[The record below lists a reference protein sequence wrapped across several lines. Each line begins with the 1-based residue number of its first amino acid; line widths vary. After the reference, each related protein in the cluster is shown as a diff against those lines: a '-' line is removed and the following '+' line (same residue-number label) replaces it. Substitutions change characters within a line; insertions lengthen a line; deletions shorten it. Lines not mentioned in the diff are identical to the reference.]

1 MLLAADTLWGF
12 TVTVPAWS
20 GGQLTVTGGAVAWR
34 ATGGLL
40 RNCSVAVKLAGPADP
55 GAVAGTSSVNV
66 VV

>member
-1 MLLAADTLWGF
+1 MT
-12 TVTVPAWS
+12 
-20 GGQLTVTGGAVAWR
+20 GGAMTWRVTGGSR
-34 ATGGLL
+34 